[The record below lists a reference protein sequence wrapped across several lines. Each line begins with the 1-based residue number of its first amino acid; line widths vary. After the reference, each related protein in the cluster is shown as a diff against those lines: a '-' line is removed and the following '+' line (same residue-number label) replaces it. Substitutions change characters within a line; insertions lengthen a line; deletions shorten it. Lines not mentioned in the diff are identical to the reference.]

1 MFNDTISIL
10 LYLLTMALLY
20 LSLYGKSVK
29 IKKLE
34 NEVNSLKK
42 RL

>member
-10 LYLLTMALLY
+10 LYLLSITLLC